1 LAVECYGGGLWHTW
15 FDREL
20 SLAGRVFVA
29 KGDDFESRLVR
40 INRGILR
47 IPNLAIHLNR
57 EVNEK
62 GFQFNTQT
70 NLVPFLSTVIKH
82 ELEAK
87 VDKEDAKSTKSEEKK
102 EGKEEAKHNDPYFLN
117 DHPVLLIDLLA
128 QEMKIEPSTIK
139 NFELCLFDT
148 QPATLSGVYNEF
160 IIARGL
166 DNLLMSFVCLRS
178 LIDSTDAKEMA
189 DETQIRMIALFDNE
203 EIGSNSMMGAA
214 SNMMNS
220 VLHRIIGDSA
230 KYDSAIAKSFLMSC
244 DMAHGLHPN
253 WPEKHEECHRPQ
265 LHKGLVIK
273 QNVNQRYA
281 TSGVT
286 HFLLTEIAKAHK
298 IPLQKFVVRNDVGC
312 GSTIGPILASNT
324 GIRTVDVGIPQLA
337 MHSIREMS
345 GTADLQSAYELVK
358 AVFKD
363 LPALDRKT
371 HVDA

>member
-1 LAVECYGGGLWHTW
+1 
-15 FDREL
+15 
-20 SLAGRVFVA
+20 VFVA
-29 KGDDFESRLVR
+29 KGEEFESRLVR

-70 NLVPFLSTVIKH
+70 NLLPFLATTIKN

-87 VDKEDAKSTKSEEKK
+87 VASEASKEDGKK
-102 EGKEEAKHNDPYFLN
+102 ESKEEGKYNDPYCLN
-117 DHPVLLIDLLA
+117 DHPSLLIELLA
-128 QEMKIEPSTIK
+128 QELKVEPMAIK
-139 NFELCLFDT
+139 NFELCLYDT

-160 IIARGL
+160 IVARGL

-178 LIDSTDAKEMA
+178 LIDSSDAKEIA
-189 DETQIRMIALFDNE
+189 NESQIRMVGLFDNE

-220 VLHRIIGDSA
+220 VLHRIIGDHS
-230 KYDSAIAKSFLMSC
+230 KYDSAITKSFLMSC

-253 WPEKHEECHRPQ
+253 WPEKHEECHRPH
-265 LHKGLVIK
+265 LHKGLVVK
-273 QNVNQRYA
+273 QNANQRYA

-286 HFLLTEIAKAHK
+286 QFLITEIAKAHK

-358 AVFKD
+358 AVFSD

-371 HVDA
+371 RVDA